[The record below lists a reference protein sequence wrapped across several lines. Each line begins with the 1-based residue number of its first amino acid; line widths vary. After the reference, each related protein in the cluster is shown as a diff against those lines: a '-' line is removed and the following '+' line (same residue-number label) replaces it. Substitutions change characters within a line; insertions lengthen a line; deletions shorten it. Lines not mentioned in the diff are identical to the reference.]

1 MKNMTLVLVA
11 LSTFLSTS
19 ALAGTVTGD
28 QCWTEDSSVKLR
40 AKASVWDRIA
50 ENELYISVTT
60 DYDRTYTVTKPL
72 TNIQSV
78 FMDIYFTSM
87 FQQSGYPNAQPVS
100 YRIYDAFGSVEKT
113 GSCI

>member
-28 QCWTEDSSVKLR
+28 QCWTEDNSVKFR
-40 AKASVWDRIA
+40 AKASFWDRIA
-50 ENELYISVTT
+50 ENKLYISVTT
-60 DYDRTYTVTKPL
+60 DHNRTYTVTRPL
-72 TNIQSV
+72 TNTQSV
-78 FMDIYFTSM
+78 FMDNYFTSM

-100 YRIYDAFGSVEKT
+100 YRIYDAFGSVDKS